1 VKNQVQAKYF
11 SPFFRYFIK
20 RVREILPKDVQ
31 YAVDDFMI
39 RDEPFTQC
47 DISVLIGISGVF
59 TGRSVM
65 GMDTRVALELAEMLS
80 GQPIDSFEKDAQ
92 SVISEL
98 MNIIVGNAVS
108 ELGLTMDQIKFTPP
122 MLFYS
127 RAVKTRI
134 SESGFTLM
142 RQITTGWGSIE
153 FNLSLEQSI

>member
-1 VKNQVQAKYF
+1 
-11 SPFFRYFIK
+11 
-20 RVREILPKDVQ
+20 
-31 YAVDDFMI
+31 
-39 RDEPFTQC
+39 
-47 DISVLIGISGVF
+47 
-59 TGRSVM
+59 M